1 MIEHVDIQRAADLC
15 WRLVNIPSP
24 TRKEKEIAEY
34 FGEVLGEFAEVHLD
48 YEFPESPIVVAR
60 LKLGRG
66 GRILQFDGHLDHIA
80 VDHDPPVRA
89 DEEIIARGACDMKS
103 GLAAMAEAG
112 RVLAE
117 YGEGLDGEFLLT
129 AHGLHEAP
137 LGFNQPVYDMVRKGY
152 LGDAVIVCE
161 GAHKKVPVA
170 GMGMAIYE
178 VEFTRDGEAI
188 HENQSGDTPNPLV
201 PAVRLAGE
209 VLSKRRFGEEDP
221 YLGRESWFLGEIK
234 GGDFYNRV
242 PVSVH
247 LQGTRRWHPEQ
258 KPEDIEAEIRSLV
271 GSRLIPDVRSEVA
284 FKLVGRGW
292 RTDPDSDLIHAVQA
306 GWQAVG
312 IEAPVIGTR
321 SITNTEIFSNE
332 GKIPATGASVDNT
345 TAHGDVERVRI
356 ADIETLAKV
365 LVVSAR
371 AYFRNA
377 G

>member
-1 MIEHVDIQRAADLC
+1 MIEYVDVRRAADLC

-24 TRKEKEIAEY
+24 TREEKAVAEV
-34 FGEVLGEFAEVHLD
+34 FGEVLGEFAEVKLD
-48 YEFPESPIVVAR
+48 YEFPESPTVVAR

-66 GRILQFDGHLDHIA
+66 GKVLQLDGHLDHIA
-80 VDHDPPVRA
+80 VAHEPPVRTE
-89 DEEIIARGACDMKS
+89 EEIVARGACDMKS

-117 YGEGLDGEFLLT
+117 YRAGLDGTLLLT

-137 LGFNQPVYDMVRKGY
+137 LGFNGPVYDMIRKGY

-161 GAHKKVPVA
+161 GAYKNVPVA

-178 VEFTRDGEAI
+178 VEFTRDGEAV
-188 HENQSGDTPNPLV
+188 HENQGGDTPNPLV
-201 PAVRLAGE
+201 PAGRFAGE

-247 LQGTRRWHPEQ
+247 LEGTRRWHPEQ
-258 KPEDIEAEIRSLV
+258 TPEDIEAEIRSLV
-271 GSRLIPDVRSEVA
+271 ESQLIPEVRSKVG

-292 RTDPDSDLIHAVQA
+292 RTDPDSELIHAVQA

-312 IEAPVIGTR
+312 IDAPVVGTR

-332 GKIPATGASVDNT
+332 GKIPATGASADNA

-365 LVVSAR
+365 LVASAV
-371 AYFRNA
+371 AYF
-377 G
+377 GSGV